1 MKATILSF
9 RRGRHTQ
16 RTNQFLLE
24 VEGVDSRAKAVQLVG
39 RRVEWKSP
47 ARSPKTITGKVT
59 SPHGNSG
66 VLRARFSKG
75 LPGEAVRTQ
84 VSLPDSKTAK
94 K

>member
-1 MKATILSF
+1 MKAMILSF

-24 VEGVDSRAKAVQLVG
+24 TEGIDTRSKASQLIG
-39 RRVEWKSP
+39 RRIVWTSP
-47 ARSPKTITGKVT
+47 AKKLIYGKI
-59 SPHGNSG
+59 SQPHGNNG

-75 LPGEAVRTQ
+75 LPGTAIGTEVDI
-84 VSLPDSKTAK
+84 VEKAK